1 MFYIGLKAVEIRIA
15 CVMVGLPARGKTY
28 LAKKIQRY
36 LRWLGI
42 DTEIFN
48 VGCER
53 QKLANHIDHTFFDFH
68 NANGMSQREQ
78 AAETTLTAMLNWFD
92 EGKGT
97 VGIYDGS
104 NCTRARRA
112 WIHKELTSRGIEV
125 LFIESICQDES
136 IIQSNIQDIISKNP
150 DYQDMDPADAE
161 ADFKERVKHYEEMY
175 ETITEDHLTYLKII
189 DANQQCI
196 INLVRG
202 YLESRIVYFLM
213 NVKIRPKSIW
223 FSRHGE
229 SQFNVEDKIGG
240 DADLSSRGQMYASRL
255 PDLIKEHV
263 GDRPLTVWTSSMKR
277 TIQTA
282 SHLPYPKKS
291 WKALDELN
299 TGVCDGMTY
308 AEIEEKY
315 PEDFARR
322 DEDKFNYRYRGG
334 ESYRDLVLRVEP
346 IIMELERHDNILL
359 VAHQATLRC
368 IFAYFLDVGHDEL
381 PYIKVPLH
389 TLIELIPNAHGCEKH
404 YYRGNIEA
412 VDTFRPKGD
421 RVTKLKDTDASNAGA
436 IGEIAD
442 AKNPI
447 LPLSPKLYPKKSTTH

>member
-1 MFYIGLKAVEIRIA
+1 
-15 CVMVGLPARGKTY
+15 MVGLPARGKTY

-53 QKLANHIDHTFFDFH
+53 QKLANRIDHTFFDFH

-78 AAETTLTAMLNWFD
+78 AAEATLTAMMDWFD

-97 VGIYDGS
+97 VAIYDGT
-104 NCTRARRA
+104 NCTRARRT
-112 WIHKELTSRGIEV
+112 WIHKQLASRGIEV

-150 DYQDMDPADAE
+150 DYHDMDPAVAE
-161 ADFKERVKHYEEMY
+161 ADFKQRVKHYEEMY

-240 DADLSSRGQMYASRL
+240 DADLSSRGQMYAARL

-263 GDRPLTVWTSSMKR
+263 GDRSLTVWTSSMKR

-447 LPLSPKLYPKKSTTH
+447 LPLSPKLYPKRLKESTTH

>member
-1 MFYIGLKAVEIRIA
+1 
-15 CVMVGLPARGKTY
+15 MVGLPARGKTY

-48 VGCER
+48 VGCQR
-53 QKLANHIDHTFFDFH
+53 QKLANRIDHTFFDFH

-78 AAETTLTAMLNWFD
+78 AAETTLTAMLDWFD
-92 EGKGT
+92 QEKGT
-97 VGIYDGS
+97 VAIYDGS

-112 WIHKELTSRGIEV
+112 WIHEKLASRGIEV

-150 DYQDMDPADAE
+150 DYQDMDPIVAE
-161 ADFKERVKHYEEMY
+161 ADFKQRIKHYEEMY

-196 INLVRG
+196 INHVRG

-229 SQFNVEDKIGG
+229 SQFNVQDKIGG
-240 DADLSSRGQMYASRL
+240 DADLSPRGQMYANRL

-282 SHLPYPKKS
+282 HHLHYTKKS

-389 TLIELIPNAHGCEKH
+389 TLIELIPNAHDCEQQ

-421 RVTKLKDTDASNAGA
+421 RVTKLKDTDTSNAGA

-447 LPLSPKLYPKKSTTH
+447 LPLSPKLYPKRESIH

>member
-1 MFYIGLKAVEIRIA
+1 MGVKYSSGRRGDVEKKSDIMLCVLRHSFYIFLSNASRQV
-15 CVMVGLPARGKTY
+15 
-28 LAKKIQRY
+28 QRY

-223 FSRHGE
+223 FSRVSREKDVMDDMDHLSLDSFFQHGE

-308 AEIEEKY
+308 AEIEVCKDDVESWWIFIYMHTYRKSIQKTLHVEMRINSTIDIGVERQVEHEKIVGHCCIR
-315 PEDFARR
+315 EWDG
-322 DEDKFNYRYRGG
+322 KLN
-334 ESYRDLVLRVEP
+334 LVL
-346 IIMELERHDNILL
+346 
-359 VAHQATLRC
+359 
-368 IFAYFLDVGHDEL
+368 
-381 PYIKVPLH
+381 
-389 TLIELIPNAHGCEKH
+389 
-404 YYRGNIEA
+404 
-412 VDTFRPKGD
+412 
-421 RVTKLKDTDASNAGA
+421 
-436 IGEIAD
+436 
-442 AKNPI
+442 
-447 LPLSPKLYPKKSTTH
+447 